1 MKLLQIIN
9 NKFDQ
14 FLAGLSVAVIG
25 IFLLVDR
32 QYFFYPPEWS
42 SLMNDM
48 KLDVIILVAGIGLV
62 ICGLYNNK
70 IRWLS
75 AIFFILAGAA
85 VLALASIQLMHVVYA
100 GQFRMAHTIIGD
112 VIIFIL
118 IIHAAYNS

>member
-1 MKLLQIIN
+1 MKILQLIN
-9 NKFDQ
+9 SKFDQ

-48 KLDVIILVAGIGLV
+48 RLDVIVLVAGIGMV
-62 ICGLYNNK
+62 VCGLMKNR
-70 IRWLS
+70 IRWLTV
-75 AIFFILAGAA
+75 IFFVLAGAA
-85 VLALASIQLMHVVYA
+85 VLALASIQLMHVLYA

-112 VIIFIL
+112 VIIFAL
-118 IIHAAYNS
+118 IIHAAYES